1 MSSHPENAA
10 PSPLLLAENTAFEL
24 LRAARRLIRGRTRS
38 PGYWAAGD
46 RFSALWLG
54 GPLRSSS
61 EFHVAAGPDLAGG
74 LDSLYEEAMLA
85 ADALEALPELTRR
98 LQEMLEPEAAAR
110 ALKRYEAGLPEM
122 DLLEAARVSLA
133 TLTTQGYAVLHARGA
148 PGLAS
153 RWLAAW
159 AEAVGAHDVQQQR
172 VCGLGVLARL
182 PPEAR
187 PPALARLEL
196 MPEALVPRATS
207 FSEGVA
213 EYLARYGDTSAAPM
227 AVLGTLAFSTLPT
240 EEVEALLELC
250 LGEAGLLRGM
260 SNLFRLAQD
269 VSFDP
274 TESMNAGVFASA
286 AEQRRSVLEII
297 SDGKF
302 SKSELDVRLRE
313 AWTLHSTRT
322 RRAFEE
328 VLAARGEGV
337 GSETLATWLQA
348 LFQVLAR
355 LVPGTWKTE

>member
-1 MSSHPENAA
+1 VSSHPENAA
-10 PSPLLLAENTAFEL
+10 PPPILLAEDTALEL

-110 ALKRYEAGLPEM
+110 ELKRYEAGLPEV
-122 DLLEAARVSLA
+122 DLLGAARVSLA
-133 TLTTQGYAVLHARGA
+133 MLTTQGYAVLHARGA
-148 PGLAS
+148 PRLAS

-172 VCGLGVLARL
+172 VCELGVLARL

-187 PPALARLEL
+187 
-196 MPEALVPRATS
+196 EALVPRATS

-213 EYLARYGDTSAAPM
+213 EYLERYGDTSAAPM

-274 TESMNAGVFASA
+274 TEPMNAGVFASA

-302 SKSELDVRLRE
+302 SKSELDARLRE
-313 AWTLHSTRT
+313 AWRLHSTRT
-322 RRAFEE
+322 RRDFEE
-328 VLAARGEGV
+328 VLAARGGGV
-337 GSETLATWLQA
+337 GTETLATWLQA